1 MSLIRT
7 RRGTILLAT
16 ASTLLLLLALGGW
29 FLAKRQKAS
38 ARGEAISV
46 DALQGKPAPE
56 FVLLDLEGRTLRLSD
71 LRGKA
76 VQLNFWATW
85 CGPCRL
91 EMPWLSELHDK
102 YASQGFEVVGISTE
116 GEDLK
121 PRDENGRAR
130 QRNAVREFVA
140 EMSPDY
146 PILLNGD
153 SISHAYGGLDSLPTS
168 FFLNKDGVVVA
179 SQIGI
184 RSESDI
190 ETNIR
195 KALGLSTQAHETSQP

>member
-1 MSLIRT
+1 
-7 RRGTILLAT
+7 
-16 ASTLLLLLALGGW
+16 
-29 FLAKRQKAS
+29 
-38 ARGEAISV
+38 
-46 DALQGKPAPE
+46 
-56 FVLLDLEGRTLRLSD
+56 
-71 LRGKA
+71 
-76 VQLNFWATW
+76 
-85 CGPCRL
+85 
-91 EMPWLSELHDK
+91 
-102 YASQGFEVVGISTE
+102 VGVSTE